1 MCKCFGQPYCR
12 AFFLWLLLLAA
23 GPAMSDQDRT
33 YILARAPQLSPAT
46 LKQQWLPILER
57 IKQETG
63 IRIGLKLYGSRSKF
77 ETDLFDG
84 GPDFA
89 FMNPYYAVL
98 AKKRHGYIPLL
109 RDSAHELTGIVV
121 VRKDADIQDVHELN
135 GKTLVFPDANAM
147 GASLYPRAVLT
158 EIEHLNFTAEYV
170 GTHENVYRTVLLGKY
185 IAGSGVKSTLS
196 REPEELRSQLR
207 ILYTTPGIPPHPLIA
222 HPRVPKEVRDAVTQ
236 SLLGMANDE
245 AGRKL
250 LARVKLNNPVKVEF
264 ARDYGALENLGLE
277 KYMNPPLPY

>member
-1 MCKCFGQPYCR
+1 MGIRLGQPLDR
-12 AFFLWLLLLAA
+12 VLLLLILLLT
-23 GPAMSDQDRT
+23 AMSASASQDRS
-33 YILARAPQLSPAT
+33 YILARAPQLSAAT

-57 IKQETG
+57 IKKETG
-63 IRIGLKLYGSRSKF
+63 IQIGLKLYSSRSKF

-98 AKKRHGYIPLL
+98 AKERLGYIPLL
-109 RDSAHELTGIVV
+109 RDSAHELTGILV
-121 VRKDADIQDVHELN
+121 VRKDANIKDVQDLN
-135 GKTLVFPDANAM
+135 GKTLVFPDPNAM
-147 GASLYPRAVLT
+147 GASLYPRAVLS
-158 EIEHLNFTAEYV
+158 EIEHLKYSAEYI
-170 GTHENVYRTVLLGKY
+170 GTHENVYRAVLLGKY
-185 IAGSGVKSTLS
+185 IAGGGVESTLS

-222 HPRVPKEVRDAVTQ
+222 HPRVPKEVRDAVTR

-250 LARVKLNNPVKVEF
+250 LARVKLNSPIEADF
-264 ARDYGALENLGLE
+264 ERDYSALEKLGLE
-277 KYMNPPLPY
+277 KYMNPPFPY